1 MSAAPV
7 SDTSLPRAEKQRQRI
22 LAAARHCF
30 AEHGF
35 HAASMATIADTAEM
49 SQGLIYR
56 YFENKNAI
64 IIAIIEESLH
74 RKSEHFK
81 DLSEKRQLATKL
93 LAVFQRWQ
101 RGDQEV
107 MDPVLFLEMNA
118 QAGRDAQVG
127 QAMLASDRASFAMLK
142 EWLEPLAT
150 DAGLQLTQASLDSRV
165 MALQCLI
172 EGLVV
177 RVARD
182 RHTDLDKLAEGV
194 SLMVDAIQRV
204 QRTN

>member
-1 MSAAPV
+1 MNSASP
-7 SDTSLPRAEKQRQRI
+7 SDNPLPRAEKQRQRI
-22 LAAARHCF
+22 LAAARCCF
-30 AEHGF
+30 VEHGF
-35 HAASMATIADTAEM
+35 HAASMATIADKAGM

-81 DLSEKRQLATKL
+81 DLSGRRQLATML
-93 LAVFQRWQ
+93 LTVFQRWQ
-101 RGDQEV
+101 RGDEEA

-127 QAMLASDRASFAMLK
+127 QAMLTSDHASFSMLR
-142 EWLEPLAT
+142 EWLEPLT
-150 DAGLQLTQASLDSRV
+150 RDAGLQLTQASLDSRV

-182 RHTDLDKLAEGV
+182 RHTDLDKLVEGV
-194 SLMVDAIQRV
+194 GLMVDAIQQATRAP
-204 QRTN
+204 